1 MIKGTEAMKVKKEV
15 INSPTVLCKEEKA
28 LKKKAKYVRTV
39 VEKDQDNRKKQKY

>member
-28 LKKKAKYVRTV
+28 LKKKQST
-39 VEKDQDNRKKQKY
+39 